1 MAMKSFSKLLPFI
14 KPQWRLL
21 LVSTILAIPLSAVRF
36 SPAPLIKIMEDS
48 ILVKKDERML
58 ILLPLAVIAIYLAN
72 VVIRFTNAYCA
83 RIANERIMRDIR
95 ERLFNHYLG
104 LSSSFFNESSV
115 GKLISRV
122 TNDVFY
128 VSQGTINL
136 VNLVRD
142 GVTFIALFI
151 YAVRLNPKL
160 LGITLLIAPALTWL
174 GKRSAVLMK
183 GYALKMQD
191 ANGWVYSSLQ
201 EAFSGFK
208 VVKAFALERFAF
220 QRFKDKNDEYV
231 KFALKAAKVEEIG
244 GPTVELMSAIA
255 IALIV
260 YVGGRDVI
268 HGRLSPGD
276 LLAFFTCFGLM
287 INPVRNLNDI
297 NMKLSQAAASAER
310 VDETLSIISDIHE
323 AHDAVPLKP
332 FQDEIEFSKVGFRY
346 SVELPWVFR
355 DVSFKVQ
362 RGHTVAIVGASGQGK
377 STLVNLVPRFYDPV
391 EGFVK
396 VDGVNVLGATL
407 ESLRAQIAV
416 VTQDVFLFND
426 TLYNNVAAGRHG
438 ASRDE
443 VWSALKA
450 AQAETFITRLP
461 QGLDTMVGD
470 RGQKLSGGERQRIS
484 IARAILRNSPIL
496 VLDEATSSLDS
507 ESEKAVQAALETLMA
522 GRTTLVIAHRLST
535 IKHANRILVLSG
547 GRIQESGTHDELM
560 RRAGEYARFY
570 ALLA

>member
-1 MAMKSFSKLLPFI
+1 MPFI
-14 KPQWRLL
+14 KPQWKLL
-21 LVSTILAIPLSAVRF
+21 AISTVLAIPLSAVRF
-36 SPAPLIKIMEDS
+36 SPAPLIKVMEDS
-48 ILVKKDERML
+48 ILVKKDEKML
-58 ILLPLAVIAIYLAN
+58 ILLPLAIIGIYLAN
-72 VVIRFTNAYCA
+72 VIVRFTNAYTA

-95 ERLFNHYLG
+95 EKLFDHYLG

-142 GVTFIALFI
+142 GVTFLALFA
-151 YAVRLNPKL
+151 YAAKLNPKL
-160 LGITLLIAPALTWL
+160 LVISLAIAPALTWL
-174 GKRSAVLMK
+174 GKRSAILMK

-208 VVKAFALERFAF
+208 VVKAFALEKMAF
-220 QRFKDKNDEYV
+220 RRFKEKNDEYV

-244 GPTVELMSAIA
+244 GPTVELMSAVA
-255 IALIV
+255 VALIL

-310 VDETLSIISDIHE
+310 VDETLRITSEIKE
-323 AHDAVPLKP
+323 LPDARELAQ
-332 FQDEIEFSKVGFRY
+332 FHGSIEFEGVSFRY
-346 SVELPWVFR
+346 SAELPWVFR
-355 DVSFKVQ
+355 EVSFTIR
-362 RGHTVAIVGASGQGK
+362 RGQTIAIVGASGQGK
-377 STLVNLVPRFYDPV
+377 STMVNLVPRFYDPV
-391 EGFVK
+391 EGRIR
-396 VDGVNVLGATL
+396 VDGHDVRKVTLG
-407 ESLRAQIAV
+407 SLRSQIAV

-426 TLYNNVAAGRHG
+426 TLYNNVAAGRPG
-438 ASRDE
+438 ATREE
-443 VWSALKA
+443 VLHAIRA
-450 AQAETFITRLP
+450 AQAEAFIEKLP
-461 QGLDTMVGD
+461 QGLETIVGD

-507 ESEKAVQAALETLMA
+507 ESEKAVQAALEKLME

-535 IKHANRILVLSG
+535 IKHADRILVLSG
-547 GRIQESGTHDELM
+547 GRIIEAGTHDELM
-560 RRAGEYARFY
+560 GRAGEYARFY